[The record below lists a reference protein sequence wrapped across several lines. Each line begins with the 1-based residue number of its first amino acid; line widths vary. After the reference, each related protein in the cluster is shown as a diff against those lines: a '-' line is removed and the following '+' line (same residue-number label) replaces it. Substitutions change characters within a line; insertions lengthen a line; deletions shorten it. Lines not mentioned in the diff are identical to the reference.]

1 MKKLL
6 ARGYLV
12 ILLVI
17 LYAPILIIAIF
28 SFTEAKVL
36 GNWTG
41 FSTKLYESLFT
52 GGLGNSMVRAIE
64 NTITIGLLAAL
75 CSTML
80 GSVAA
85 IGIHNMRGRA
95 RKGITFLNDIPML
108 NPDIITGIS
117 LFILFVAGLSLITF
131 AGA

>member
-6 ARGYLV
+6 ARSYLAV
-12 ILLVI
+12 LLVI
-17 LYAPILIIAIF
+17 LYAPILIIAVF

-52 GGLGNSMVRAIE
+52 GGLGSSMVRAIE

-75 CSTML
+75 CSTIL
-80 GSVAA
+80 GSIAA
-85 IGIHNMRGRA
+85 VGIHSW
-95 RKGITFLNDIPML
+95 P
-108 NPDIITGIS
+108 
-117 LFILFVAGLSLITF
+117 
-131 AGA
+131 